1 MKLSPSHFSQD
12 LFAQRHM
19 SHSDIDLQTM
29 LDAVG
34 SNSLSALSSEIVPGN
49 IALHTPLELPEALSE
64 RDATE
69 ALLEMANKNV
79 VGRSAIGMGYFGTI
93 TPPVIRRNVLEN
105 PAWYTAYTPYQPEIS
120 QGRLE
125 ALLNYQTMI
134 TEICGYDI
142 ANASLLDESTAAAEA
157 MAMAHRI
164 STSESN
170 HFYIH
175 EDVLPQTL
183 AVLQT
188 RAEPIGIILVV
199 GDLERSESQ
208 EYFGGLISV
217 PGVSGH
223 VLRDDEIQK
232 FAANMAARN
241 AVSIAAVDLLY
252 SCIATPVGHLGVD
265 VAIGTSQRFGVPL
278 GMGGPHAAFIA
289 TKSEYS
295 RSLPGRL
302 VGVSTDTEGRPALRL
317 ALQTRE
323 QHIRREKATSNI
335 CTAQVLLANIA
346 GFYGSWHGREGLQSI
361 ALRVHSY
368 TSVLRTAL
376 LSAGHKV
383 TNDAWFDTLS
393 VIPRS
398 GDAAALVSTVAKDE
412 WYLRH
417 TSSTEVGVSIDETMP
432 LKTSTP
438 LRGSLD
444 ALAKSKTCGQP
455 KWSLVSLKFVKMHFS
470 ITAHSPTTAPSTKCC
485 ATCVT

>member
-1 MKLSPSHFSQD
+1 
-12 LFAQRHM
+12 M

-170 HFYIH
+170 HFYNH

-223 VLRDDEIQK
+223 VLRDD
-232 FAANMAARN
+232 
-241 AVSIAAVDLLY
+241 
-252 SCIATPVGHLGVD
+252 
-265 VAIGTSQRFGVPL
+265 
-278 GMGGPHAAFIA
+278 
-289 TKSEYS
+289 
-295 RSLPGRL
+295 
-302 VGVSTDTEGRPALRL
+302 
-317 ALQTRE
+317 
-323 QHIRREKATSNI
+323 
-335 CTAQVLLANIA
+335 
-346 GFYGSWHGREGLQSI
+346 
-361 ALRVHSY
+361 
-368 TSVLRTAL
+368 
-376 LSAGHKV
+376 
-383 TNDAWFDTLS
+383 
-393 VIPRS
+393 
-398 GDAAALVSTVAKDE
+398 
-412 WYLRH
+412 
-417 TSSTEVGVSIDETMP
+417 
-432 LKTSTP
+432 
-438 LRGSLD
+438 
-444 ALAKSKTCGQP
+444 
-455 KWSLVSLKFVKMHFS
+455 
-470 ITAHSPTTAPSTKCC
+470 
-485 ATCVT
+485 